1 MGVELKL
8 TDREL
13 PVSPVFVDYLAHL
26 VDGREFNDPAWH
38 DQLSETL
45 NFAQHD
51 LVQRAPRDAERVMAD
66 PRGRQAIARSYQW
79 LMALLTGD
87 IAALREIQLRFHFVN
102 VIGIPRTGGSY
113 LTKEL
118 YRSLGYDPSAVPNAL
133 AHDGFPEAG
142 PFQLRQGANSWVVS
156 LQTMAE
162 YLVMV
167 ELYFAQ
173 ARKHSGKVV
182 VPKKLTKGIYAG
194 GFFHKVLGEAVEHI
208 LTLRHPVMSCIS
220 TYEKSG
226 GLPDDG
232 KFTVRSNIEEWCR
245 RDLEYT
251 GTRHAEI
258 ATMDYIDAY
267 LRYWEQYHVYI
278 ATTGLTANRELRVV
292 VYGKE
297 RMEALARSFHNRYES
312 GLTPTEFH
320 VDDRLRQRHPDWMER
335 AAPVVER
342 VAGIWQQM
350 GLPFPLEQIQEG
362 W

>member
-1 MGVELKL
+1 MGIELKL

-13 PVSPVFVDYLAHL
+13 PVSPVFIDFLAHV
-26 VDGREFNDPAWH
+26 VDERPFADHEWH
-38 DQLSETL
+38 DQISEEL
-45 NFAQHD
+45 NFAQRD
-51 LVQRAPRDAERVMAD
+51 IVERAPKDAERVMAD

-87 IAALREIQLRFHFVN
+87 LAALREVQLRFHFVN
-102 VIGIPRTGGSY
+102 VIGIPRNGGSY

-118 YRSLGYDPSAVPNAL
+118 YRALGYEPTTVPNAL

-167 ELYFAQ
+167 EMYFAQ
-173 ARKHSGKVV
+173 AAKHSGKVV

-226 GLPDDG
+226 GLPDNG
-232 KFTVRSNIEEWCR
+232 RFTVRSNIEEWCR
-245 RDLEYT
+245 RDLGYT
-251 GTRHAEI
+251 GIGSEELLA
-258 ATMDYIDAY
+258 MDYFDAY

-278 ATTGLTANRELRVV
+278 ATTGLTANRDLRVV
-292 VYGKE
+292 AYGKQ
-297 RMEALARSFHNRYES
+297 RMEKLAASFHNRYES
-312 GLTPTEFH
+312 GLTPSDFKADKT
-320 VDDRLRQRHPDWMER
+320 LRERHPDWMER
-335 AAPVVER
+335 AQPSIER
-342 VAGIWQQM
+342 VSRTWAQM
-350 GLPFPLEQIQEG
+350 GIDFPLDQVLEG